1 MTREEILSIE
11 GVEENK
17 GSVNYFIYGN
27 KQFWLEENGTV
38 INFTQNCDFSDFEL
52 KPISDIETL
61 KQFLS
66 FFEV

>member
-11 GVEENK
+11 GVEENE

-38 INFTQNCDFSDFEL
+38 INFTQNYDFSDFEL
-52 KPISDIETL
+52 KPISDPETL

-66 FFEV
+66 FFEL